1 MQHGAKTPRGGVGL
15 LQLLWGGDEEFLTS
29 REVGSD
35 GVGAE
40 IWQWVLHHL
49 AMVSHPA
56 VCLHHMTSIHIL
68 YSGMTVG
75 AERVMGMS
83 HGCLVVDVAREVF
96 PAPQVDSVLVP
107 SLYPMGEYL

>member
-1 MQHGAKTPRGGVGL
+1 MGQRHHEEMWGG

-29 REVGSD
+29 REVESD
-35 GVGAE
+35 SVGAE

-49 AMVSHPA
+49 VMVSHPA
-56 VCLHHMTSIHIL
+56 VCHHHITSIHIL

-75 AERVMGMS
+75 AERVMGSS
-83 HGCLVVDVAREVF
+83 HGCSVVGVARERTF
-96 PAPQVDSVLVP
+96 PAPQVDSLLVP